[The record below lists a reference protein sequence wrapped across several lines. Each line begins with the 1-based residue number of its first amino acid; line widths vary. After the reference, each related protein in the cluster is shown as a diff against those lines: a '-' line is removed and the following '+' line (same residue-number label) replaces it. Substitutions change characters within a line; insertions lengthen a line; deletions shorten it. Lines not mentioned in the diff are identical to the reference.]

1 MGRGKIPRVKLES
14 RTSSPLPTLCAECID
29 IALLREHKFKKAD
42 AFIPATRTYTEQY
55 QVVLQASFLH
65 GPDCIF
71 SIVSELLYRVLRI
84 VVVPGYPVVLDKSEQ
99 LILIFGNS
107 FLKSLRWLRMKG
119 SNRERL
125 KELRNLTRVSLE
137 IFPLEAVLIDCCHN
151 TT

>member
-1 MGRGKIPRVKLES
+1 MV
-14 RTSSPLPTLCAECID
+14 PT
-29 IALLREHKFKKAD
+29 
-42 AFIPATRTYTEQY
+42 
-55 QVVLQASFLH
+55 V
-65 GPDCIF
+65 F

-84 VVVPGYPVVLDKSEQ
+84 VVVPGYSVVLNISEQ

-107 FLKSLRWLRMKG
+107 FLKGLRWLRMKG

-137 IFPLEAVLIDCCHN
+137 KFPLEAVLIDCCHN